1 MRIDKKKVG
10 ILLTCGRQLWKEE
23 DFLYCRGMG
32 IRKFRIHLGKMK
44 QDSLSIARNLWKA
57 KMNFAD
63 DFDMYID
70 LPTTRPRLGSALTFD
85 DGIIISKGQVFNIVY
100 EVNSDWEKHLPAS
113 PYNILIRNFEKYQ
126 STMANGDRVEIKDG
140 SYCGIVEKANTY
152 GMTVKCI
159 SDVKLCDSESL
170 VFPDKQFEYEI
181 FDNRIY
187 VFLQA
192 IKDEGI
198 VANKFILSFSHTGK
212 MIKELRDFLS
222 EYLGYHV
229 EIMAKVEDKEGV
241 RNIAEI
247 ATEADEILIG
257 RGDLGPTVGFE
268 KLTVIQQRLVEQAQM
283 AHKPVYVATQ
293 FLDELAQKD
302 HLCSPELNDIFSAIA
317 QNVDGIMLAGEAGGS
332 PNSRRCINVLSRMI
346 KKYEQTEV
354 YMNNTVQTK
363 ILATMGPT
371 LQNVNE
377 VKQMIER
384 DVEEFRVHMGLR
396 TRDFC
401 GYFRNA
407 REASKQMGREINV
420 LLDLP
425 SSRPRVVDMLEHIFD
440 AEESAYIYDAAAES
454 LPRSNFSNIPIPNLR
469 EILPAVRV
477 GEHVLF
483 RDGHV
488 VFEIIEKSETYI
500 RVKCLKSDLCIK
512 TGASICFPESD
523 IHFRPIEEIDIDY
536 LKRMQKEGLCPDRV
550 AISFASSKESVDEV
564 SGVLEYIW
572 PGQRIGII
580 CKIESRLGLKNVDEL
595 IEQSDGIMIARGD
608 LLLCI
613 DPYELPKIQQTLA
626 KKCNE
631 KGKQLII
638 ATEFFERY
646 AESGIVNRAEL
657 SDVALAVRQGADSI
671 MLARET
677 GNSKFSLGC
686 VELINKIITNELM

>member
-10 ILLTCGRQLWKEE
+10 ILLTCGRQLWTEE
-23 DFLYCRGMG
+23 DFSYCRDMG
-32 IRKFRIHLGKMK
+32 ICKFRIHLGKMK

-57 KMNFAD
+57 KMNVAD
-63 DFDMYID
+63 DLDMYID

-85 DGIIISKGQVFNIVY
+85 DGIIISRGEVFNIIY
-100 EVNSDWEKHLPAS
+100 EENSGWEKYLPAS

-140 SYCGIVEKANTY
+140 SYCGIVEEANTY
-152 GMTVKCI
+152 GIAVKCLT
-159 SDVKLCDSESL
+159 DVKLCDSESL
-170 VFPDKQFEYEI
+170 VFPNKQFEYEI
-181 FDNRIY
+181 FDDRIY
-187 VFLQA
+187 GFLRA

-229 EIMAKVEDKEGV
+229 AIMAKVEDKEGV
-241 RNIAEI
+241 RNIIEI

-268 KLTVIQQRLVEQAQM
+268 KLTVIQQWLVEQAQM
-283 AHKPVYVATQ
+283 IHKPVYVATQ

-302 HLCSPELNDIFSAIA
+302 HLCSPELNDIYSAIA
-317 QNVDGIMLAGEAGGS
+317 QDVDGIMLAGEAGGS
-332 PNSRRCINVLSRMI
+332 PNSRRCIKVLSRMI
-346 KKYEQTEV
+346 NKYEQTEV
-354 YMNNTVQTK
+354 YMNKTVQTR

-377 VKQMIER
+377 VKQMIECG
-384 DVEEFRVHMGLR
+384 VEEFRVHMGLR

-425 SSRPRVVDMLEHIFD
+425 SSRPRVVDMPEHIFD
-440 AEESAYIYDAAAES
+440 AGESAYIYDVAAAS
-454 LPRSNFSNIPIPNLR
+454 LPRSNFSNIPIPNLK
-469 EILPAVRV
+469 EILPAVKV

-488 VFEIIEKSETYI
+488 VFETVEKSETYI

-523 IHFRPIEEIDIDY
+523 IHFRPIERIDIDY
-536 LKRMQKEGLCPDRV
+536 LKRMQREGLCPDRV
-550 AISFASSKESVDEV
+550 AISFASSKESLAEV
-564 SGVLEYIW
+564 SDVLDHIW
-572 PGQRIGII
+572 PDQRIEII
-580 CKIESRLGLKNVDEL
+580 CKIESRLGLRNIDEL

-626 KKCNE
+626 KKCNK

-677 GNSKFSLGC
+677 GNSKYSLGC